1 MLLPVD
7 DETMGFFY
15 EEEPYEQIIDAVEL
29 LEIADDITVR
39 IEPVGYK
46 EGGELEYEIYLSP
59 THLIHNPAVVTDA
72 MSNMEMYLDDE
83 GHEVYVDFLDEFKI
97 GNIASFYLTLE
108 HIVETF

>member
-7 DETMGFFY
+7 EETLDFFT
-15 EEEPYEQIIDAVEL
+15 EEEPYEQIFDALEF
-29 LEIADDITVR
+29 LEIADDIAVY
-39 IEPVGYK
+39 IAPVVMEDGK
-46 EGGELEYEIYLSP
+46 LEYEIYLSP
-59 THLIHNPAVVTDA
+59 TNLIHNPAVVTDA
-72 MSNMEMYLDDE
+72 MLNMYMYLDDE